1 MHGTCGQVP
10 GVSAYLLANRSGRD
24 ESRTRDLWTGC
35 ETDPVLPMGASLR
48 VLVEWVLANKSIYY
62 WPNRNKLGLVDELS
76 QLYLTMAY
84 NKHCAARFKAMG
96 LWRSVPSWKEEI
108 KRQGNVGNL
117 RAYLRAWAIVSIGK
131 EWGQKE
137 NVNKTLTSSRKK
149 RVNGSNDSTAF
160 FRLLL
165 YLESYRQ
172 VPSQPNSNIILAA
185 CSSSNSKSGP
195 NAPVQP
201 IWHKA
206 HHLHICTSSTAH
218 YSTSAPKHKTSM
230 HTHVLIQIILCSM
243 LILQSRVEYAC
254 MLIQESWSRPEGLS
268 SNKRSHSLSFKRNPS
283 VVKSQYVLF

>member
-1 MHGTCGQVP
+1 
-10 GVSAYLLANRSGRD
+10 
-24 ESRTRDLWTGC
+24 
-35 ETDPVLPMGASLR
+35 MGASLR
-48 VLVEWVLANKSIYY
+48 ILVEYVLASKSIYY
-62 WPNRNKLGLVDELS
+62 WPVHELS

-108 KRQGNVGNL
+108 KRQGNLSNL
-117 RAYLRAWAIVSIGK
+117 MGYLRAWAIVSIGK

-165 YLESYRQ
+165 YLESYWQ
-172 VPSQPNSNIILAA
+172 VPSRPNSNIILAA

-201 IWHKA
+201 ILQFYSSLAQSTSGA
-206 HHLHICTSSTAH
+206 HMHFEYSSLLHICSQAQDEYAH
-218 YSTSAPKHKTSM
+218 ARVDPDHNVLNANIPK
-230 HTHVLIQIILCSM
+230 
-243 LILQSRVEYAC
+243 QSRVC
-254 MLIQESWSRPEGLS
+254 MHVDPGI
-268 SNKRSHSLSFKRNPS
+268 
-283 VVKSQYVLF
+283 VKQTGRTFFQ